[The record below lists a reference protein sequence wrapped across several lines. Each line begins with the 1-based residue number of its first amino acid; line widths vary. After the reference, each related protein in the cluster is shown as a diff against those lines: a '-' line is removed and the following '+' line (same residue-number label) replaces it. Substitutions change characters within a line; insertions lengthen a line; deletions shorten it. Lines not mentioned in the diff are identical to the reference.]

1 MKSVIM
7 RFVIK
12 LLFKINFVRRLVF
25 MFYFFFFFNKLTE
38 NPIVKKAF
46 ETVCINKLKKDYYC
60 DMSEYIFARIN
71 KSEMYAS
78 LSAMESPF
86 AYLYKNSYPKL
97 DVANEYWRNFLENNS
112 VYYNEKTELSVI
124 ESKAIAYWIYR
135 IYSNSEER
143 KNATRKMLSELSN
156 YFELGTLS
164 FAQAIIYIKSKVE
177 INLITSFDKANK
189 IIQTIGKSGNSIYYR
204 GHSDANYV
212 LLPSVM
218 RLNSWYKHEC
228 DLYNET
234 VIECPNSFKNC
245 FTHLDYLVEMQHYG
259 LPTRLLDVTKN
270 PLVALYFACCDNFN
284 SQGELIV
291 FDVKT
296 DEIKYPKSDTVSILA
311 SLPLFKSDM
320 KKELLMWAQ
329 DKTLDIN
336 DFNRKAIRLL
346 HEVKLE
352 KPAFRD
358 EIAKNDIL
366 SCFFVLA
373 EKKNDRIVKQDG
385 AFIICGLFDLT
396 DNIIN
401 KYRYKKHTKIQIY
414 IIDQKAKMGI
424 LKQLDK
430 FSINR
435 AQLFPE
441 ISDVTEHIKEKYK

>member
-1 MKSVIM
+1 MA
-7 RFVIK
+7 
-12 LLFKINFVRRLVF
+12 
-25 MFYFFFFFNKLTE
+25 FFFSNNFAE
-38 NPIVKKAF
+38 NQIIKKVFEIVF
-46 ETVCINKLKKDYYC
+46 INKLKKDFYC

-71 KSEMYAS
+71 KNEMYAS
-78 LSAMESPF
+78 LSAMKSPF

-97 DVANEYWRNFLENNS
+97 AVANKYWRNFLKNNS
-112 VYYNEKTELSVI
+112 VYFNEKTELSVI
-124 ESKAIAYWIYR
+124 EAKAVVYWIYR
-135 IYSNSEER
+135 IYSNSEDR
-143 KNATRKMLSELSN
+143 KNATKDMLSELSHS
-156 YFELGTLS
+156 FEIDKLS

-189 IIQTIGKSGNSIYYR
+189 IIQRIGKSGNSIYYR
-204 GHSDANYV
+204 GHSDVNYV

-218 RLNSWYKHEC
+218 RLNSWYEYEC

-234 VIECPNSFKNC
+234 VIECPASFKNC

-259 LPTRLLDVTKN
+259 LPTRLLDITKN

-311 SLPLFKSDM
+311 SLPLFKSNM
-320 KKELLMWAQ
+320 KKNLLTWAQ
-329 DKTLDIN
+329 DKTLNEN

-358 EIAKNDIL
+358 EIVKDDIL

-396 DNIIN
+396 DNVVN
-401 KYRYKKHTKIQIY
+401 RYRYKEHTKIQIY
-414 IIDQKAKMGI
+414 IIDKKAKKGI

-435 AQLFPE
+435 GQLFPE

>member
-1 MKSVIM
+1 MA
-7 RFVIK
+7 
-12 LLFKINFVRRLVF
+12 
-25 MFYFFFFFNKLTE
+25 FFFSNNFAE
-38 NPIVKKAF
+38 NQIIKKVFEIVF
-46 ETVCINKLKKDYYC
+46 INKLKKDFYC

-71 KSEMYAS
+71 KNEMYAS
-78 LSAMESPF
+78 LSAMKSPF

-97 DVANEYWRNFLENNS
+97 AVANKYWRNFLKNNS
-112 VYYNEKTELSVI
+112 VYFNEKTELSVI
-124 ESKAIAYWIYR
+124 EAKAIVYWIYR
-135 IYSNSEER
+135 IYSNSEDR
-143 KNATRKMLSELSN
+143 KNATKDMLSELSHS
-156 YFELGTLS
+156 FEIGKLS

-189 IIQTIGKSGNSIYYR
+189 IIQRIGKSGNSIYYR
-204 GHSDANYV
+204 GHSDVNYV

-218 RLNSWYKHEC
+218 RLNSWYEHEC

-234 VIECPNSFKNC
+234 VIECPASFKNC

-259 LPTRLLDVTKN
+259 LPTRLLDITKN

-311 SLPLFKSDM
+311 SLPLFKSNM
-320 KKELLMWAQ
+320 KNNLLTWAQ
-329 DKTLDIN
+329 DKTLNEN

-358 EIAKNDIL
+358 EIVKDDIL

-396 DNIIN
+396 DNVVN
-401 KYRYKKHTKIQIY
+401 KYRYKEHTKIQIY
-414 IIDQKAKMGI
+414 IIDKKAKKGI

-435 AQLFPE
+435 GQLFPE

>member
-1 MKSVIM
+1 M
-7 RFVIK
+7 F
-12 LLFKINFVRRLVF
+12 LFFKGDCF
-25 MFYFFFFFNKLTE
+25 MAFFFSNNFAE
-38 NPIVKKAF
+38 NQIIKKVFEIVF
-46 ETVCINKLKKDYYC
+46 INKLKKDFYC

-71 KSEMYAS
+71 KNEMYAS
-78 LSAMESPF
+78 LSAMKSPF
-86 AYLYKNSYPKL
+86 AYLYKNSYSKL
-97 DVANEYWRNFLENNS
+97 AVANKYWRNFLKNNS
-112 VYYNEKTELSVI
+112 VYFNEKTELSVI
-124 ESKAIAYWIYR
+124 EAKAIVYWIYR
-135 IYSNSEER
+135 IYSNSEDR
-143 KNATRKMLSELSN
+143 KNATKDMLSELSRS
-156 YFELGTLS
+156 FELDKLS
-164 FAQAIIYIKSKVE
+164 FAQTIIYIKSKVE

-189 IIQTIGKSGNSIYYR
+189 IIQAIGKSGSSIYYR
-204 GHSDANYV
+204 GHSDVNYV

-218 RLNSWYKHEC
+218 RLNSWYEHEC

-234 VIECPNSFKNC
+234 VIECPNSFANC
-245 FTHLDYLVEMQHYG
+245 VTHLDYLVEMQHYG
-259 LPTRLLDVTKN
+259 LPTRLLDITKN

-311 SLPLFKSDM
+311 SLPLFKSNM
-320 KKELLMWAQ
+320 KKNLLTWAQ
-329 DKTLDIN
+329 DKTLNEN

-358 EIAKNDIL
+358 EIVKDDIL

-396 DNIIN
+396 DNVVN
-401 KYRYKKHTKIQIY
+401 KYRYKEHTKIQIY
-414 IIDQKAKMGI
+414 IIDKKAKKGI

-435 AQLFPE
+435 GQLFPE

>member
-1 MKSVIM
+1 M
-7 RFVIK
+7 F
-12 LLFKINFVRRLVF
+12 LFFKGDCF
-25 MFYFFFFFNKLTE
+25 MAFFFSNNFAE
-38 NPIVKKAF
+38 NQIIKKVFEIVF
-46 ETVCINKLKKDYYC
+46 INKLKKDFYC

-71 KSEMYAS
+71 KNEMYAS
-78 LSAMESPF
+78 LSAMKSPF

-97 DVANEYWRNFLENNS
+97 AVANKYWRNFLKNNS
-112 VYYNEKTELSVI
+112 VYFNEKTELSVI
-124 ESKAIAYWIYR
+124 EAKAVVYWIYR
-135 IYSNSEER
+135 IYSNSEDR
-143 KNATRKMLSELSN
+143 KNATKDMLSELSHS
-156 YFELGTLS
+156 FEIDKLS

-189 IIQTIGKSGNSIYYR
+189 IIQRIGKSGNSIYYR
-204 GHSDANYV
+204 GHSDVNYV

-218 RLNSWYKHEC
+218 RLNSWYEYEC

-234 VIECPNSFKNC
+234 VIECPASFKNC

-259 LPTRLLDVTKN
+259 LPTRLLDITKN

-311 SLPLFKSDM
+311 SLPLFKSNM
-320 KKELLMWAQ
+320 KKNLLTWAQ
-329 DKTLDIN
+329 DKTLNEN

-358 EIAKNDIL
+358 EIVKDDIL

-396 DNIIN
+396 DNVVN
-401 KYRYKKHTKIQIY
+401 RYRYKEHTKIQIY
-414 IIDQKAKMGI
+414 IIDKKAKKGI

-435 AQLFPE
+435 GQLFPE

>member
-1 MKSVIM
+1 M
-7 RFVIK
+7 F
-12 LLFKINFVRRLVF
+12 LFFKGDCF
-25 MFYFFFFFNKLTE
+25 MAFFFSNNFAE
-38 NPIVKKAF
+38 SPIIKKAF
-46 ETVCINKLKKDYYC
+46 EILCINKLKKDYYC
-60 DMSEYIFARIN
+60 DMSEYIFARISKN
-71 KSEMYAS
+71 EIYTS

-86 AYLYKNSYPKL
+86 TYLYKNSFPKL
-97 DVANEYWRNFLENNS
+97 DVANKYWSSFLENNS
-112 VYYNEKTELSVI
+112 DYYNNKIELNAI
-124 ESKAIAYWIYR
+124 EAKAIVYWIYR
-135 IYSNSEER
+135 IYSKAEER
-143 KNATRKMLSELSN
+143 IAATKEMLRELSRS
-156 YFELGTLS
+156 FELDKLS
-164 FAQAIIYIKSKVE
+164 FAQTIIYIKSKVE

-189 IIQTIGKSGNSIYYR
+189 IIQAIGKSGSSIYYR
-204 GHSDANYV
+204 GHSDVNYV

-218 RLNSWYKHEC
+218 RLNSWYEHEC

-234 VIECPNSFKNC
+234 VIECPDSFANC

-259 LPTRLLDVTKN
+259 LPTRLLDITKN

-311 SLPLFKSDM
+311 SLPLFKSNM
-320 KKELLMWAQ
+320 KKNLLTWAQ
-329 DKTLDIN
+329 DKTLNEN

-358 EIAKNDIL
+358 EIVKDDIL

-396 DNIIN
+396 DNVVN
-401 KYRYKKHTKIQIY
+401 KYRYKEHTKIQIY
-414 IIDQKAKMGI
+414 IIDKKAKKGI

-435 AQLFPE
+435 GQLFPE

>member
-1 MKSVIM
+1 MA
-7 RFVIK
+7 
-12 LLFKINFVRRLVF
+12 
-25 MFYFFFFFNKLTE
+25 FFFSNNFAE
-38 NPIVKKAF
+38 NQIIKKVFEIVF
-46 ETVCINKLKKDYYC
+46 INKLKKDFYC

-71 KSEMYAS
+71 KNEMYVS
-78 LSAMESPF
+78 LYAMKSPF

-97 DVANEYWRNFLENNS
+97 AVANKYWRNFLKNNS
-112 VYYNEKTELSVI
+112 VYFNEKTELSVI
-124 ESKAIAYWIYR
+124 EAKAVVYWIYR
-135 IYSNSEER
+135 IYSNSEDR
-143 KNATRKMLSELSN
+143 KNATKDMLSELSHS
-156 YFELGTLS
+156 FEIDKLS

-189 IIQTIGKSGNSIYYR
+189 IIQRIGKSGNSIYYR
-204 GHSDANYV
+204 GHSDVNYV

-218 RLNSWYKHEC
+218 RLNSWYEHEC

-234 VIECPNSFKNC
+234 VIECPASFKNC

-259 LPTRLLDVTKN
+259 LPTRLLDITKN

-311 SLPLFKSDM
+311 SLPLFKSNM
-320 KKELLMWAQ
+320 KKNLLTWAQ
-329 DKTLDIN
+329 DKTLNEN

-358 EIAKNDIL
+358 EIVKDDIL

-396 DNIIN
+396 DNVVN
-401 KYRYKKHTKIQIY
+401 RYRYKEHTKIQIY
-414 IIDQKAKMGI
+414 IIDKKAKKGI

-435 AQLFPE
+435 GQLFPE

>member
-1 MKSVIM
+1 M
-7 RFVIK
+7 F
-12 LLFKINFVRRLVF
+12 LFFKGDCF
-25 MFYFFFFFNKLTE
+25 MAFFFSNNFAE
-38 NPIVKKAF
+38 NQIIKKVFEIVF
-46 ETVCINKLKKDYYC
+46 INKLKKDFYC

-71 KSEMYAS
+71 KNEMYAS
-78 LSAMESPF
+78 LSAMKSPF

-97 DVANEYWRNFLENNS
+97 AVANKYWRNFLKNNS
-112 VYYNEKTELSVI
+112 VYFNEKTELSVI
-124 ESKAIAYWIYR
+124 EAKAVVYWIYR
-135 IYSNSEER
+135 IYSNSEDR
-143 KNATRKMLSELSN
+143 KNATKDMLSELSHS
-156 YFELGTLS
+156 FEIDKLS

-189 IIQTIGKSGNSIYYR
+189 IIQRIGKSGNSIYYR
-204 GHSDANYV
+204 GHSDVNYV

-218 RLNSWYKHEC
+218 RLNSWYEHEC

-234 VIECPNSFKNC
+234 VIECPASFKNC

-259 LPTRLLDVTKN
+259 LPTRLLDITKN

-311 SLPLFKSDM
+311 SLPLFKSNM
-320 KKELLMWAQ
+320 KKNLLTWAQ
-329 DKTLDIN
+329 DKTLNEN

-358 EIAKNDIL
+358 EIVKDDIL

-396 DNIIN
+396 DNVVN
-401 KYRYKKHTKIQIY
+401 RYRYKEHTKIQIY
-414 IIDQKAKMGI
+414 IIDKKAKKGI

-435 AQLFPE
+435 GQLFPE

>member
-1 MKSVIM
+1 M
-7 RFVIK
+7 F
-12 LLFKINFVRRLVF
+12 LFFKGDCF
-25 MFYFFFFFNKLTE
+25 MAFFFSNNFAE
-38 NPIVKKAF
+38 NQIIKKVFEIVF
-46 ETVCINKLKKDYYC
+46 INKLKKDFYC

-71 KSEMYAS
+71 KNEMYVS
-78 LSAMESPF
+78 LYAMKSPF

-97 DVANEYWRNFLENNS
+97 AVANKYWRNFLKNNS
-112 VYYNEKTELSVI
+112 VYFNEKTELSVI
-124 ESKAIAYWIYR
+124 EAKAVVFWIYR
-135 IYSNSEER
+135 IYSNSEDR
-143 KNATRKMLSELSN
+143 KNATKDMLSELSHS
-156 YFELGTLS
+156 FEIDKLS

-189 IIQTIGKSGNSIYYR
+189 IIQRIGKSGNSIYYR
-204 GHSDANYV
+204 GHSDVNYV

-218 RLNSWYKHEC
+218 RLNSWYEHEC

-234 VIECPNSFKNC
+234 VIECPASFKNC

-259 LPTRLLDVTKN
+259 LPTRLLDITKN

-311 SLPLFKSDM
+311 SLPLFKSNM
-320 KKELLMWAQ
+320 KKNLLTWAQ
-329 DKTLDIN
+329 DKTLNEN

-358 EIAKNDIL
+358 EIVKDDIL

-396 DNIIN
+396 DNVVN
-401 KYRYKKHTKIQIY
+401 RYRYKEHTKIQIY
-414 IIDQKAKMGI
+414 IIDKKAKKGI

-435 AQLFPE
+435 GQLFPE

>member
-1 MKSVIM
+1 MA
-7 RFVIK
+7 
-12 LLFKINFVRRLVF
+12 
-25 MFYFFFFFNKLTE
+25 FFFSNNFAE
-38 NPIVKKAF
+38 NQIIKKVFEIVF
-46 ETVCINKLKKDYYC
+46 INKLKKDFYC

-71 KSEMYAS
+71 KNEMYAS
-78 LSAMESPF
+78 LSAMKSPF

-97 DVANEYWRNFLENNS
+97 AVANKYWTNFLKNNS
-112 VYYNEKTELSVI
+112 VYFNEKTELSVI
-124 ESKAIAYWIYR
+124 EAKAVVYWIYR
-135 IYSNSEER
+135 IYSNSEDR
-143 KNATRKMLSELSN
+143 KNATKDMLSEISHS
-156 YFELGTLS
+156 FEIDKLS

-189 IIQTIGKSGNSIYYR
+189 IIQRIGKSGNSIYYR
-204 GHSDANYV
+204 GHSDVNYV

-218 RLNSWYKHEC
+218 RLNSWYEHEC

-234 VIECPNSFKNC
+234 VIECPASFKNC

-259 LPTRLLDVTKN
+259 LPTRLLDITKN

-311 SLPLFKSDM
+311 SLPLFKSNM
-320 KKELLMWAQ
+320 KKNLLTWAQ
-329 DKTLDIN
+329 DKTLNEN

-358 EIAKNDIL
+358 EIVKDDIL

-396 DNIIN
+396 DNVVN
-401 KYRYKKHTKIQIY
+401 RYRYKEHTKIQIY
-414 IIDQKAKMGI
+414 IIDKKAKKGI

-435 AQLFPE
+435 GQLFPE

>member
-1 MKSVIM
+1 MA
-7 RFVIK
+7 
-12 LLFKINFVRRLVF
+12 
-25 MFYFFFFFNKLTE
+25 FFFSNNFAE
-38 NPIVKKAF
+38 NQIIKKVFEIVF
-46 ETVCINKLKKDYYC
+46 INKLKKDFYC

-71 KSEMYAS
+71 KNEMYAS
-78 LSAMESPF
+78 LSAMKSPF

-97 DVANEYWRNFLENNS
+97 AVANKYWRNFLKNNS
-112 VYYNEKTELSVI
+112 VYFNEKTELSVI
-124 ESKAIAYWIYR
+124 EAKAIVYWIYR
-135 IYSNSEER
+135 IYSNSEDR
-143 KNATRKMLSELSN
+143 KNATKDMLSELSHS
-156 YFELGTLS
+156 FEIGKLS

-189 IIQTIGKSGNSIYYR
+189 IIQRIGKSGNSIYYR
-204 GHSDANYV
+204 GHSDVNYV

-218 RLNSWYKHEC
+218 RLNSWYEHEC

-234 VIECPNSFKNC
+234 VIECPASFKNC

-259 LPTRLLDVTKN
+259 LPTRLLDITKN

-311 SLPLFKSDM
+311 SLPLFKSNV
-320 KKELLMWAQ
+320 KKNLLTWAQ
-329 DKTLDIN
+329 DKTLNEN

-358 EIAKNDIL
+358 EIVKDDIL

-396 DNIIN
+396 DNVVN
-401 KYRYKKHTKIQIY
+401 KYRYKEHTKIQIY
-414 IIDQKAKMGI
+414 IIDKKTKKGI

-435 AQLFPE
+435 GQLFPE

>member
-1 MKSVIM
+1 MA
-7 RFVIK
+7 
-12 LLFKINFVRRLVF
+12 
-25 MFYFFFFFNKLTE
+25 FFFSNNFAE
-38 NPIVKKAF
+38 NQIIKKVFEIVF
-46 ETVCINKLKKDYYC
+46 INKLKKDFYC

-71 KSEMYAS
+71 KNEMYAS
-78 LSAMESPF
+78 LSAMKSPF

-97 DVANEYWRNFLENNS
+97 AVANKYWRNFLENNS

-124 ESKAIAYWIYR
+124 EAKAIVYWIYR
-135 IYSNSEER
+135 IYSKAEER
-143 KNATRKMLSELSN
+143 IAATKEMLRELSRS
-156 YFELGTLS
+156 FELDKLS
-164 FAQAIIYIKSKVE
+164 FAQTIIYIKSKVE

-189 IIQTIGKSGNSIYYR
+189 IIQAIGKSGSSIYYR
-204 GHSDANYV
+204 GHSDVNYV

-218 RLNSWYKHEC
+218 RLNSWYEHEC

-234 VIECPNSFKNC
+234 VIECPASFKNC

-259 LPTRLLDVTKN
+259 LPTRLLDITKN

-311 SLPLFKSDM
+311 SLPLFKSNM
-320 KKELLMWAQ
+320 KKNLLTWAQ
-329 DKTLDIN
+329 DKTLNEN

-358 EIAKNDIL
+358 EIVKDDIL

-396 DNIIN
+396 DNVVN
-401 KYRYKKHTKIQIY
+401 KYRYKEHTKIQIY
-414 IIDQKAKMGI
+414 IIDKKAKKGI

-435 AQLFPE
+435 GQLFPE

>member
-1 MKSVIM
+1 
-7 RFVIK
+7 
-12 LLFKINFVRRLVF
+12 
-25 MFYFFFFFNKLTE
+25 
-38 NPIVKKAF
+38 
-46 ETVCINKLKKDYYC
+46 
-60 DMSEYIFARIN
+60 MSA
-71 KSEMYAS
+71 
-78 LSAMESPF
+78 
-86 AYLYKNSYPKL
+86 
-97 DVANEYWRNFLENNS
+97 
-112 VYYNEKTELSVI
+112 I
-124 ESKAIAYWIYR
+124 EAKAIVYWIYR

-143 KNATRKMLSELSN
+143 KTATKEMLSELSCS
-156 YFELGTLS
+156 FELDKLS

-177 INLITSFDKANK
+177 INLITSFDIANK
-189 IIQTIGKSGNSIYYR
+189 IIQRIGKSGNSIYYR
-204 GHSDANYV
+204 GHSDVNYV

-218 RLNSWYKHEC
+218 RLNSWYEHEC

-234 VIECPNSFKNC
+234 VIECPDSFKNC

-259 LPTRLLDVTKN
+259 LPTRLLDITKN

-311 SLPLFKSDM
+311 SLPLFNSDM
-320 KKELLMWAQ
+320 KKKLLVWAQ
-329 DKTLDIN
+329 DKTLGIN

-358 EIAKNDIL
+358 EIVKDDIL

-385 AFIICGLFDLT
+385 AFIICGLFDVT
-396 DNIIN
+396 DNVIN
-401 KYRYKKHTKIQIY
+401 KYRYKEHTKIQIY
-414 IIDQKAKMGI
+414 IIDQKAKKRI

-435 AQLFPE
+435 GQLFPE

>member
-1 MKSVIM
+1 MA
-7 RFVIK
+7 
-12 LLFKINFVRRLVF
+12 
-25 MFYFFFFFNKLTE
+25 FFFSHNFAE
-38 NPIVKKAF
+38 SPIIKKAF
-46 ETVCINKLKKDYYC
+46 EIVCINKLKKDYYC
-60 DMSEYIFARIN
+60 DISEYIFARIN
-71 KSEMYAS
+71 KNEIYTY

-86 AYLYKNSYPKL
+86 TYLYKNSFPKL
-97 DVANEYWRNFLENNS
+97 DVANKYWSSFLENNS
-112 VYYNEKTELSVI
+112 DYYNKKIELSAI
-124 ESKAIAYWIYR
+124 EAKAIVYWIYR

-143 KNATRKMLSELSN
+143 KTATKEMLSELSRS
-156 YFELGTLS
+156 FELDKLS

-204 GHSDANYV
+204 GHSDVNYV

-218 RLNSWYKHEC
+218 RLNSWYEHEC

-234 VIECPNSFKNC
+234 VIECPDSFKNC
-245 FTHLDYLVEMQHYG
+245 VTHLDYLVEMQHYG
-259 LPTRLLDVTKN
+259 LPTRLLDITKN

-284 SQGELIV
+284 SQGELII
-291 FDVKT
+291 FNVKT

-311 SLPLFKSDM
+311 SLPLFNSDM
-320 KKELLMWAQ
+320 KKKLLMWAQ
-329 DKTLDIN
+329 DKTFGIN

-358 EIAKNDIL
+358 EIVKDDIL
-366 SCFFVLA
+366 NCFFVLA

-385 AFIICGLFDLT
+385 AFIICGLFDVT
-396 DNIIN
+396 DNVIN
-401 KYRYKKHTKIQIY
+401 KYRYKEYTKIQIC
-414 IIDQKAKMGI
+414 IIDKKAKKGI

-435 AQLFPE
+435 GQLFPE

>member
-1 MKSVIM
+1 
-7 RFVIK
+7 
-12 LLFKINFVRRLVF
+12 

-71 KSEMYAS
+71 KNEMYAS
-78 LSAMESPF
+78 LSAMKSPF
-86 AYLYKNSYPKL
+86 AYLYKNSYPQL
-97 DVANEYWRNFLENNS
+97 DVANEYWSSFLENNS
-112 VYYNEKTELSVI
+112 VFYSEKIELSVI
-124 ESKAIAYWIYR
+124 EAKAIVYWIYR

-143 KNATRKMLSELSN
+143 KTATKEMLSELS
-156 YFELGTLS
+156 YSFEIDTLS

-189 IIQTIGKSGNSIYYR
+189 IIQTIGKSGNSTYYR

-218 RLNSWYKHEC
+218 RLDSWYGHEC

-234 VIECPNSFKNC
+234 IIECPDSFRNC
-245 FTHLDYLVEMQHYG
+245 SNHLDYLVEMQHYG
-259 LPTRLLDVTKN
+259 LPTRLLDITKN
-270 PLVALYFACCDNFN
+270 PLVALYFACCDNYN
-284 SQGELIV
+284 CQGELIV
-291 FDVKT
+291 FNVKT
-296 DEIKYPKSDTVSILA
+296 DEIKYSKSDTVSILA

-320 KKELLMWAQ
+320 KKKLLTWAQ
-329 DKTLDIN
+329 DKTLGQN

-358 EIAKNDIL
+358 EILKDDIL

-373 EKKNDRIVKQDG
+373 EKKNNRIIKQDG
-385 AFIICGLFDLT
+385 AFIICGLFDSS
-396 DNIIN
+396 DNVIN
-401 KYRYKKHTKIQIY
+401 KYRYKERTKIQIY
-414 IIDQKAKMGI
+414 IIDKKAKKGI

-441 ISDVTEHIKEKYK
+441 ISDVTVHIKTKYK

>member
-1 MKSVIM
+1 MA
-7 RFVIK
+7 
-12 LLFKINFVRRLVF
+12 
-25 MFYFFFFFNKLTE
+25 FFFSHNFAE
-38 NPIVKKAF
+38 SPIIKKAF
-46 ETVCINKLKKDYYC
+46 EIVCINKLKKDYYC

-71 KSEMYAS
+71 KNEIYTS
-78 LSAMESPF
+78 LSVMESPF

-97 DVANEYWRNFLENNS
+97 DVANKYWSSFLENNS
-112 VYYNEKTELSVI
+112 DYYNEKIELSAI
-124 ESKAIAYWIYR
+124 EAKAIVYWIYR

-143 KNATRKMLSELSN
+143 KTATKEMLSELSRS
-156 YFELGTLS
+156 FELDKLS

-189 IIQTIGKSGNSIYYR
+189 IIQTIGKAGNSIYYR
-204 GHSDANYV
+204 GHSDVNYV

-218 RLNSWYKHEC
+218 RLNSWYEHEC

-234 VIECPNSFKNC
+234 VIECPDSFKNC
-245 FTHLDYLVEMQHYG
+245 VTHLDYLVEMQHYG
-259 LPTRLLDVTKN
+259 LPTRLLDITKN

-284 SQGELIV
+284 SQGELII
-291 FDVKT
+291 FNVKT

-311 SLPLFKSDM
+311 SLPLFNSDM
-320 KKELLMWAQ
+320 KKKLLMWVQ
-329 DKTLDIN
+329 DKTLGIN

-352 KPAFRD
+352 KPAFKD
-358 EIAKNDIL
+358 EIVKDDIL
-366 SCFFVLA
+366 SCYFVLA

-385 AFIICGLFDLT
+385 AFIICGLFDVT
-396 DNIIN
+396 DNVIN
-401 KYRYKKHTKIQIY
+401 KYRYKEHTKIQIY
-414 IIDQKAKMGI
+414 IIDKKAKKGI

-435 AQLFPE
+435 GQLFPE

>member
-1 MKSVIM
+1 MA
-7 RFVIK
+7 
-12 LLFKINFVRRLVF
+12 
-25 MFYFFFFFNKLTE
+25 FFFSNNFAE
-38 NPIVKKAF
+38 NQIIKKVFEIVF
-46 ETVCINKLKKDYYC
+46 INKLKKDFYC

-71 KSEMYAS
+71 KNEMYAS
-78 LSAMESPF
+78 LSAMKSPF

-97 DVANEYWRNFLENNS
+97 AVANKYWRNFLKNNS
-112 VYYNEKTELSVI
+112 VYFNEKTELSVI
-124 ESKAIAYWIYR
+124 EAKAVVYWIYR
-135 IYSNSEER
+135 IYSNSEDR
-143 KNATRKMLSELSN
+143 KNATKDMLSELSHS
-156 YFELGTLS
+156 FEIDKLS

-189 IIQTIGKSGNSIYYR
+189 IIQRIGKSGNSIYYR
-204 GHSDANYV
+204 GHSDVNYV

-218 RLNSWYKHEC
+218 RLNSWYEHEC

-234 VIECPNSFKNC
+234 VIECPASFKNC

-259 LPTRLLDVTKN
+259 LPTRLLDITKN

-311 SLPLFKSDM
+311 SLPLFKSNM
-320 KKELLMWAQ
+320 KKNLLTWAQ
-329 DKTLDIN
+329 DKTLNEN

-358 EIAKNDIL
+358 EIVKDDIL

-396 DNIIN
+396 DNVVN
-401 KYRYKKHTKIQIY
+401 RYRYKEHTKIQIY
-414 IIDQKAKMGI
+414 IIDKKAKKGI

-435 AQLFPE
+435 GQLFPE

>member
-1 MKSVIM
+1 MA
-7 RFVIK
+7 
-12 LLFKINFVRRLVF
+12 
-25 MFYFFFFFNKLTE
+25 FFFSNNFAE
-38 NPIVKKAF
+38 NQIIKKVFEIVF
-46 ETVCINKLKKDYYC
+46 INKLKKDFYC

-71 KSEMYAS
+71 KNEMYVS
-78 LSAMESPF
+78 LSAMKSPF

-97 DVANEYWRNFLENNS
+97 AVANKYWRNFLKNNS
-112 VYYNEKTELSVI
+112 VYFNEKTELSVI
-124 ESKAIAYWIYR
+124 EAKAVVYWIYR
-135 IYSNSEER
+135 IYSNSEDR
-143 KNATRKMLSELSN
+143 KNATKDMLSELSHS
-156 YFELGTLS
+156 FEIDKLS

-189 IIQTIGKSGNSIYYR
+189 IIQRIGKSGNSIYYR
-204 GHSDANYV
+204 GHSDVNYV

-218 RLNSWYKHEC
+218 RLNSWYEHEC

-234 VIECPNSFKNC
+234 VIECPASFKNC

-259 LPTRLLDVTKN
+259 LPTRLLDITKN

-311 SLPLFKSDM
+311 SLPLFKSNM
-320 KKELLMWAQ
+320 KKNLLTWAQ
-329 DKTLDIN
+329 DKTLNEN

-358 EIAKNDIL
+358 EIVKDDIL

-396 DNIIN
+396 DNVVN
-401 KYRYKKHTKIQIY
+401 RYRYKEHTKIQIY
-414 IIDQKAKMGI
+414 IIDKKAKKGI

-435 AQLFPE
+435 GQLFPE

>member
-1 MKSVIM
+1 MA
-7 RFVIK
+7 
-12 LLFKINFVRRLVF
+12 
-25 MFYFFFFFNKLTE
+25 FFFSNNFAE
-38 NPIVKKAF
+38 NQIIKKVFEIVF
-46 ETVCINKLKKDYYC
+46 INKLKKDFYC

-71 KSEMYAS
+71 KNEMYAS
-78 LSAMESPF
+78 LSAMKSPF

-97 DVANEYWRNFLENNS
+97 AVANKYWRNFLKNNS
-112 VYYNEKTELSVI
+112 VYFNEKTELSVI
-124 ESKAIAYWIYR
+124 EAKAVVYWIYR
-135 IYSNSEER
+135 IYSNSEDR
-143 KNATRKMLSELSN
+143 KNATKDMLSELSHS
-156 YFELGTLS
+156 FEIDKLS

-189 IIQTIGKSGNSIYYR
+189 IIQRIGKSGNSIYYR
-204 GHSDANYV
+204 GHSDVNYV

-218 RLNSWYKHEC
+218 RLNSWYEHEC

-234 VIECPNSFKNC
+234 VIECPASFKNC

-259 LPTRLLDVTKN
+259 LPTRLLDITKN

-296 DEIKYPKSDTVSILA
+296 DEIKNPKSDTVSILA
-311 SLPLFKSDM
+311 SLPLFKSNM
-320 KKELLMWAQ
+320 KKNLLTWAQ
-329 DKTLDIN
+329 DKTLNEN

-358 EIAKNDIL
+358 EIVKDDIL

-396 DNIIN
+396 DNVVN
-401 KYRYKKHTKIQIY
+401 RYRYKEHTKIQIY
-414 IIDQKAKMGI
+414 IIDKKAKKGI

-435 AQLFPE
+435 GQLFPE

>member
-1 MKSVIM
+1 M
-7 RFVIK
+7 F
-12 LLFKINFVRRLVF
+12 LFFKGDCF
-25 MFYFFFFFNKLTE
+25 MAFFFSNNFAE
-38 NPIVKKAF
+38 NQIIKKVFEIVF
-46 ETVCINKLKKDYYC
+46 INKLKKDFYC

-71 KSEMYAS
+71 KNEMYAS
-78 LSAMESPF
+78 LSAMKSPF

-97 DVANEYWRNFLENNS
+97 AVANKYWRNFLENNS

-124 ESKAIAYWIYR
+124 EAKAIVYWIYR
-135 IYSNSEER
+135 IYSKAEER
-143 KNATRKMLSELSN
+143 IAATKEMLRELSRS
-156 YFELGTLS
+156 FELDKLS
-164 FAQAIIYIKSKVE
+164 FAQTIIYIKSKVE

-189 IIQTIGKSGNSIYYR
+189 IIQAIGKSGSSIYYR
-204 GHSDANYV
+204 GHSDVNYV

-218 RLNSWYKHEC
+218 RLNSWYEHEC

-234 VIECPNSFKNC
+234 VIECPASFKNC

-259 LPTRLLDVTKN
+259 LPTRLLDITKN

-311 SLPLFKSDM
+311 SLPLFKSNM
-320 KKELLMWAQ
+320 KKNLLTWAQ
-329 DKTLDIN
+329 DKTLNEN

-358 EIAKNDIL
+358 EIVKDDIL

-396 DNIIN
+396 DNVVN
-401 KYRYKKHTKIQIY
+401 KYRYKEHTKIQIY
-414 IIDQKAKMGI
+414 IIDKKAKKGI

-435 AQLFPE
+435 GQLFPE

>member
-1 MKSVIM
+1 M
-7 RFVIK
+7 F
-12 LLFKINFVRRLVF
+12 LFFKGDCF
-25 MFYFFFFFNKLTE
+25 MAFFFSNNFAE
-38 NPIVKKAF
+38 NQIIKKVFEIVF
-46 ETVCINKLKKDYYC
+46 INKLKKDFYC

-71 KSEMYAS
+71 KNEMYAS
-78 LSAMESPF
+78 LSAMKSPF

-97 DVANEYWRNFLENNS
+97 AVANKYWRNFLKNNS
-112 VYYNEKTELSVI
+112 VYFNEKTELSVI
-124 ESKAIAYWIYR
+124 EAKAIVYWIYR
-135 IYSNSEER
+135 IYSNSEDR
-143 KNATRKMLSELSN
+143 KNATKDMLSELSHS
-156 YFELGTLS
+156 FEIGKLS

-189 IIQTIGKSGNSIYYR
+189 IIQRIGKSGNSIYYR
-204 GHSDANYV
+204 GHSDVNYV

-218 RLNSWYKHEC
+218 RLNSWYEHEC

-234 VIECPNSFKNC
+234 VIECPASFKNC

-259 LPTRLLDVTKN
+259 LPTRLLDITKN

-311 SLPLFKSDM
+311 SLPLFKSNM
-320 KKELLMWAQ
+320 KKNLLTWAQ
-329 DKTLDIN
+329 DKTLNEN
-336 DFNRKAIRLL
+336 DFNREAIRLL

-358 EIAKNDIL
+358 EIVKDDIL

-396 DNIIN
+396 DNVVN
-401 KYRYKKHTKIQIY
+401 KYRYKEHTKIQIY
-414 IIDQKAKMGI
+414 IIDKKAKKGI

-435 AQLFPE
+435 GQLFPE

>member
-1 MKSVIM
+1 M
-7 RFVIK
+7 F
-12 LLFKINFVRRLVF
+12 LFFKGDCF
-25 MFYFFFFFNKLTE
+25 MAFFFSNNFAE
-38 NPIVKKAF
+38 NQIIKKVFEIVF
-46 ETVCINKLKKDYYC
+46 INKLKKDFYC

-71 KSEMYAS
+71 KNEMYAS
-78 LSAMESPF
+78 LSAMKSPF

-97 DVANEYWRNFLENNS
+97 AVANKYWRNFLKNNS
-112 VYYNEKTELSVI
+112 VYFNEKTELSVI
-124 ESKAIAYWIYR
+124 EAKAIVYWIYR
-135 IYSNSEER
+135 IYSNSEDR
-143 KNATRKMLSELSN
+143 KNATKDMLSELSHS
-156 YFELGTLS
+156 FEIGKLS

-189 IIQTIGKSGNSIYYR
+189 IIQRIGKSGNSIYYR
-204 GHSDANYV
+204 GHSDVNYV

-218 RLNSWYKHEC
+218 RLNSWYEHEC

-234 VIECPNSFKNC
+234 VIECPASFKNC

-259 LPTRLLDVTKN
+259 LPTRLLDITKN

-284 SQGELIV
+284 SQGEWIV

-311 SLPLFKSDM
+311 SLPLFKSNM
-320 KKELLMWAQ
+320 KKNLLTWAQ
-329 DKTLDIN
+329 DKTLNEN

-358 EIAKNDIL
+358 EIVKDDIL

-396 DNIIN
+396 DNVVN
-401 KYRYKKHTKIQIY
+401 KYRYKEHTKIQIY
-414 IIDQKAKMGI
+414 IIDKKAKKGI

-435 AQLFPE
+435 GQLFPE